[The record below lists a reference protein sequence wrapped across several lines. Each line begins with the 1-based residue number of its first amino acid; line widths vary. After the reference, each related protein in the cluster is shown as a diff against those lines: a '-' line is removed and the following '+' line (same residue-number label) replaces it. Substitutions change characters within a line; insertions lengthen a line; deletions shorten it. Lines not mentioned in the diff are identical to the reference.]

1 MTGSPRLPDFLVIG
15 AMKSATSTLHEQLA
29 RQPGVFMSEPK
40 EPCYFSDDPVY
51 ERGEAWYRN
60 LFAGAALGDLCGES
74 STHYTKLPTF
84 PNTVGRIAAAFPDPH
99 LVYVMRH
106 PVDRMISHYLHARS
120 FGQGPDDIVA
130 AIDEIPE
137 LVDYSRYG
145 YQLRPFVEAFG
156 SDRIHLMF
164 FEELKTAPELPFRA
178 LGEFLGAGNSFE
190 WVDLPPANVS
200 AERLRLTPRQYRLMH
215 NPSLTRIRRR
225 LVPKP
230 LRQYVARRLT
240 LGSERPMLPETVR
253 ADLVRRFDED
263 LAELSEL
270 VGREMSCASFSA
282 GVP

>member
-29 RQPGVFMSEPK
+29 RQSGVFMSEPK

-51 ERGEAWYRN
+51 ARGEAWYRN
-60 LFAGAALGDLCGES
+60 LFAAAAPDDLCGES

-164 FEELKTAPELPFRA
+164 FEELKTAPQRPFRA
-178 LGEFLGAGNSFE
+178 LGEFLGACNSFE

-253 ADLVRRFDED
+253 ADLVRRFAED
-263 LAELSEL
+263 LAELSAL